1 MSRYELR
8 RRGRFRDDL
17 YYRLCSDIV
26 VVPPLRQRFRE
37 DSGELDLL
45 VSHLVGRILGEDVD
59 EFSAAVTTEIRAA
72 LADDYPWPGNVR
84 ELEQAVKRKLIVGSY
99 RGEAVVVPRAA
110 REPRG
115 RGSQERA
122 RQTDER

>member
-59 EFSAAVTTEIRAA
+59 EISAAVTTEIRAA
-72 LADDYPWPGNVR
+72 LADDY
-84 ELEQAVKRKLIVGSY
+84 LFCKIKL
-99 RGEAVVVPRAA
+99 P
-110 REPRG
+110 
-115 RGSQERA
+115 
-122 RQTDER
+122 

>member
-1 MSRYELR
+1 MRCRVVAITRCDLR
-8 RRGRFRDDL
+8 ERLAAGSFRDDL

-59 EFSAAVTTEIRAA
+59 IIPNA
-72 LADDYPWPGNVR
+72 N
-84 ELEQAVKRKLIVGSY
+84 
-99 RGEAVVVPRAA
+99 
-110 REPRG
+110 
-115 RGSQERA
+115 
-122 RQTDER
+122 DETSIIPATSR